1 MVDHHGHGDS
11 FGRGATAGLLLAP
24 FLIAK
29 IMGLRK
35 DEQASART
43 ARYSP
48 KRTKEN
54 VVASNLM
61 PTSK

>member
-1 MVDHHGHGDS
+1 MVMGTLSAGVP
-11 FGRGATAGLLLAP
+11 RPGLLLAP

-29 IMGLRK
+29 ITALRK

-48 KRTKEN
+48 KQTKEN